1 MTILRNTLVSSFY
14 FVKLT
19 DLEVDNLHLQSCIFV
34 EHRRMIK
41 VKNIYRGCRN
51 AKRKEKIMKN
61 DLLIREVKN
70 SRLLNEKTMHMNDY
84 INELLAFQKNLGR
97 IALNLKEDESVRLD
111 ELATR
116 IKLKARE
123 KDVNGNPDFIK
134 GLVSLKEVEKELSI
148 SMSGWRGENSIAN
161 ALNYVSRPN
170 VSTYRNLDVTD
181 GVETSELDN
190 VVLTNNG
197 IIILEV
203 KRTKKDATITEEGRL
218 FFGDDQCYEKHP
230 LGQKMER
237 KRRLLKGMLEQQ
249 LQKRGIELDV
259 NIDSYIVF
267 STPRDVRIYIND
279 YYKQE
284 KNCRQGKLRYIVD
297 EYTSDVQYSE
307 AELEIL
313 EMILSEMK
321 SRQKGFEIQLDYQ
334 QIFDDFLTMIALIE
348 AKSEPVGISQKED
361 ATKVFLEMVAPYR
374 EVMTQLS
381 EKTGGNKIAAGL
393 ITGITA
399 VTILGGVAAGIA
411 GSRLA

>member
-1 MTILRNTLVSSFY
+1 M
-14 FVKLT
+14 
-19 DLEVDNLHLQSCIFV
+19 QSCIFV

-84 INELLAFQKNLGR
+84 INELLAFQKDLGR

-116 IKLKARE
+116 IKMKARE

-203 KRTKKDATITEEGRL
+203 KRTKKDVTITEEGRL

-249 LQKRGIELDV
+249 LQKRGIGLDV

-297 EYTSDVQYSE
+297 EYTSDIQYSE
-307 AELEIL
+307 VELEIL
-313 EMILSEMK
+313 ETVLSEMK

-348 AKSEPVGISQKED
+348 AKSEPGGISQKED

-399 VTILGGVAAGIA
+399 VTILGGVVAGIA